1 MIGTLVPLV
10 YGNDKMA
17 LKSSLGELLL
27 CFNGVSTREVE
38 VQGGRMYSMA
48 RFRVAQ
54 ITAYLLVLLLA
65 AVPTYAANGRD
76 FAGFYEIENVT
87 EQGPTVRLTFSVRL
101 FNYSGAKVS
110 GATLTLR
117 DRILPPQANG
127 SFPLV
132 SLGDR
137 ESVRCSAEVTI
148 SRFEYTRWQR
158 GGVPNL
164 FIEFQDSQGNLV
176 RRRAELTQRP
186 VGKEK

>member
-1 MIGTLVPLV
+1 
-10 YGNDKMA
+10 
-17 LKSSLGELLL
+17 
-27 CFNGVSTREVE
+27 
-38 VQGGRMYSMA
+38 MYWMA
-48 RFRVAQ
+48 RFRIAQ

-65 AVPTYAANGRD
+65 AVPTHAANGRD

-117 DRILPPQANG
+117 DRLLPPQGSG
-127 SFPLV
+127 SFP
-132 SLGDR
+132 SLSFGDR
-137 ESVRCSAEVTI
+137 ESVRVSAEVTI
-148 SRFEYTRWQR
+148 SRFEYERWRR

-164 FIEFQDSQGNLV
+164 LIEFRDAQGNLV